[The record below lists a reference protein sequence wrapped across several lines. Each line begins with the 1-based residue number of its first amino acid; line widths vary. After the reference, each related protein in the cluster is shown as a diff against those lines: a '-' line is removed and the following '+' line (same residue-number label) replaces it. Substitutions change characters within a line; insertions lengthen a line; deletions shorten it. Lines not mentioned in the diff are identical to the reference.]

1 MLAKSRKSSFNDNIR
16 WNAEFCSLIISSII
30 IIIIIYYFFY
40 GALDY
45 LDIFR
50 IQAYAKAFG
59 ICHKVR

>member
-16 WNAEFCSLIISSII
+16 WNAEFCSLIIIIII
-30 IIIIIYYFFY
+30 IIIIIYYFY

-50 IQAYAKAFG
+50 IQAYAKAFR

>member
-1 MLAKSRKSSFNDNIR
+1 MQNFV
-16 WNAEFCSLIISSII
+16 SLLLLLFII
-30 IIIIIYYFFY
+30 IFY